1 MSESEAMIEVM
12 GPAAAPAA
20 ASAWQLRVRRPEGNE
35 EVRALS
41 GSTISIGRA
50 EANDISV
57 EDRQLSR
64 FHARIAFEN
73 GTWAV
78 SDLSSKNGTT
88 VNGRMVDRAVLQH
101 GDLIQMGEV
110 IVVFERDETAPPV
123 AASDPSPDGITEQGL
138 DALLA
143 FGEMIA
149 CAESELAVLDE
160 VVGRMRDV
168 VRSDRCV
175 IYLVEEGQ
183 NKPLM
188 QYASEDT
195 VTSEGDDEAPD
206 LIIDRAMAAD
216 EPAMESLDEPTP
228 RHLIVVP
235 LHSRYR
241 KMGVMVLERGE
252 VFGPY
257 HEGDLRLASIGAAHV
272 TTFLRSVI

>member
-1 MSESEAMIEVM
+1 MSESDGMIQVV
-12 GPAAAPAA
+12 GPTPRDS
-20 ASAWQLRVRRPEGNE
+20 ASSWQLRVRPPQGDER
-35 EVRALS
+35 VRALS
-41 GSTISIGRA
+41 GSTLSIGRA
-50 EANDISV
+50 EANDICV

-73 GTWAV
+73 GSWAV
-78 SDLSSKNGTT
+78 TDLSSKNGTS
-88 VNGRMVDRAVLQH
+88 VNGRAVDRAVLQH
-101 GDLIQMGEV
+101 GDLLQMGDV
-110 IVVFERDETAPPV
+110 VVVFERDESARPPAAPDDEPV
-123 AASDPSPDGITEQGL
+123 GLAEQSL

-149 CAESELAVLDE
+149 CSESELAVLDE
-160 VVGRMRDV
+160 VVARMRDV

-183 NKPLM
+183 SKPLM

-206 LIIDRAMAAD
+206 LVIERAMAAD
-216 EPAMESLDEPTP
+216 EPGMESMDGPTP
-228 RHLIVVP
+228 RHLLLVP
-235 LHSRYR
+235 FHSRYR

-257 HEGDLRLASIGAAHV
+257 HEGDLRLASIAAAHV
-272 TTFLRSVI
+272 TSFLRSVI